1 MTDSYLEW
9 INRHKDEHRTRS
21 LDYYL
26 GFLEGARYDI
36 EALIKAFDE
45 ETLAP
50 FSSDILKFYNERLDE
65 YKKYEKEEIDCGYN
79 MFIWLLKEN
88 DLDLDETIEQEPYIY
103 YKYKGLIDRT
113 SRKLNEKYKRNREQP
128 KESE

>member
-1 MTDSYLEW
+1 MDSYLDW
-9 INRHKDEHRTRS
+9 INKHKEEHQTRS

-36 EALIKAFDE
+36 EALFEAFDD

-50 FSSDILKFYNERLDE
+50 FSSDILKFYKERLDE
-65 YKKYEKEEIDCGYN
+65 YEKYETNEIHCGYDY
-79 MFIWLLKEN
+79 FIWLLKKN
-88 DLDLDETIEQEPYIY
+88 NLDLYETIEQEPGIY

-113 SRKLNEKYKRNREQP
+113 SRRLRKKAGLKSEEE
-128 KESE
+128 ESD

>member
-9 INRHKDEHRTRS
+9 INRHKDEHRNRS
-21 LDYYL
+21 LDYYF

-36 EALIKAFDE
+36 EALMKAFDE

-113 SRKLNEKYKRNREQP
+113 SRKLNEKYKRNREQSE
-128 KESE
+128 ESE

>member
-36 EALIKAFDE
+36 EALIEAFNE
-45 ETLAP
+45 ETIAP
-50 FSSDILKFYNERLDE
+50 FSTDIMKFYKERLDE
-65 YKKYEKEEIDCGYN
+65 YEKYENEEVHCGYDY
-79 MFIWLLKEN
+79 FIWLLKKNE
-88 DLDLDETIEQEPYIY
+88 LDLDQTIDDEPELY
-103 YKYKGLIDRT
+103 YEHKGLIDRT
-113 SRKLNEKYKRNREQP
+113 SRRMRKEAGLKSEE
-128 KESE
+128 ESE

>member
-9 INRHKDEHRTRS
+9 INRHKEEHQTRS

-36 EALIKAFDE
+36 GALFEAFDD

-50 FSSDILKFYNERLDE
+50 FSNDIMKFYNERLDE
-65 YKKYEKEEIDCGYN
+65 YEKYETNEIHCGYDY
-79 MFIWLLKEN
+79 FIWLLKKN
-88 DLDLDETIEQEPYIY
+88 NLDLDETTDQEPYIY

-113 SRKLNEKYKRNREQP
+113 SRRLRKKAGI
-128 KESE
+128 ESESEESD

>member
-1 MTDSYLEW
+1 M
-9 INRHKDEHRTRS
+9 
-21 LDYYL
+21 
-26 GFLEGARYDI
+26 
-36 EALIKAFDE
+36 
-45 ETLAP
+45 
-50 FSSDILKFYNERLDE
+50 KFYKERLDE

-113 SRKLNEKYKRNREQP
+113 SRKLNEKYKRNREQSE
-128 KESE
+128 ESE